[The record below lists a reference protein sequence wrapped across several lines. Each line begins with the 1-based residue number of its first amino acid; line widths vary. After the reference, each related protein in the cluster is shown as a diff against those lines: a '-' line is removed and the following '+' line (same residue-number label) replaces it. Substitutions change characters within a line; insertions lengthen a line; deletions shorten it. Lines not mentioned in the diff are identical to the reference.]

1 MDRISSISMDGSRQ
15 IGVKSAFSGDSR
27 IRFGGMEH
35 AHASSKE
42 SGPSMSTKRFRKHVA
57 LVLSVVAALAVAS
70 LGVVSLVRAVETF
83 QPAGFSARATG
94 GGWTVGE
101 VFQPETGL
109 APGDQVLL
117 AGGEPT
123 DSLGE
128 RLRRAETTELVV
140 LRGDELVEVL
150 YRRPPLDVDW
160 PYLILAFIGSLY
172 LLIGI
177 YTAMRERR
185 AEAWLFYLWCLA
197 SAGLYLVTPTSLT
210 DGTGRLLHVAEELA
224 RALLPPLTL
233 HLFLIFPRRMT
244 GGSDLDGGGGRS
256 LRWAAF
262 LYLPAAVL
270 LTLQAALIVGTGRWL
285 EPAAAA
291 RLLPVL
297 DRASLI
303 HLVLFAFAALAVLA
317 LRLAR
322 HREWEERRQ
331 LQWIAVG
338 LGVGYVPFLLLYVLP
353 YTVGSAL
360 PRPVSAAAVLP
371 LALVPIAFSWAILRY
386 RLWDLGVVLR
396 ETASTAL
403 TVLLAAGAF
412 ALAHLAVTRGVP
424 EEMGL
429 ARNFLTFGSGVVI
442 AGLLVPTRRQV
453 GSALERLQYGRAM
466 SKRRALSRLGR
477 ELLLE
482 KNLERLCHGLLDDLI
497 EAVEL
502 DGANL
507 YLAGEETLHR
517 VVPDDRIPDTISLG
531 ELGDEIWEREL
542 EGLSG
547 VSMPGR
553 RLGVRQR
560 LFIAGYRYAFPLTVR
575 GGPVGLLITTF
586 RVGEQPLS
594 SDDLEL
600 VRQVTGGAALAI
612 ENARLFERLQ
622 RQLEETVHLQRFN
635 QGIIE
640 SSPAGMAVLA
650 SDGRIVSTNAAFA
663 GLAER
668 SREALVGVPV
678 DEALPVE
685 PLPAPGDRL
694 VEVSFCDAKGRER
707 HLQVSV
713 ASFADADAPPDA
725 EAPLRVLV
733 VYDVSDRVAMER
745 SLREKDRLAALG
757 VLAAGVA
764 HEVNTPITGISS
776 YAQMLLSET
785 PVDDPK
791 HEILRKVERQ
801 TFRAARIVN
810 NLLDFARKK
819 GEERSPVDLG
829 PLVEESLDL
838 LAQRR
843 TRKGVALELRLPADP
858 LEVLGDDGELQQVLT
873 NLALNAIDA
882 MDEGDESRGGT
893 LTLEAWA
900 QDGRARVALADTGRG
915 MTAGEL
921 ERIFEPFYSTKM
933 DRGGTGLGLA
943 ISKDIVERHGGT
955 LTAESE
961 PGVGTRF
968 VIDLPLLGSDAPPAG
983 ATGPAEP
990 SDAGLESSRH
1000 TDERPDDP
1008 GRPRD
1013 PRDRGG
1019 ESKGNG

>member
-1 MDRISSISMDGSRQ
+1 
-15 IGVKSAFSGDSR
+15 
-27 IRFGGMEH
+27 
-35 AHASSKE
+35 
-42 SGPSMSTKRFRKHVA
+42 MSTKRFRNHAA
-57 LVLSVVAALAVAS
+57 LALSVLAALAVAA

-83 QPAGFSARATG
+83 QPAGFSAQAVG
-94 GGWTVGE
+94 GGWVVGE
-101 VFQPETGL
+101 VFHPETGL
-109 APGDQVLL
+109 EPRDQVLL

-123 DSLGE
+123 TALGE
-128 RLRRAETTELVV
+128 RLRRTETTELVV

-172 LLIGI
+172 LLIGV

-197 SAGLYLVTPTSLT
+197 SAGLYLVTPTTLA
-210 DGTGRLLHVAEELA
+210 DPAGRLLHVAEELA

-233 HLFLIFPRRMT
+233 HLFLVFPRRSPEPPAAGAAT
-244 GGSDLDGGGGRS
+244 APERI
-256 LRWAAF
+256 RWTPF
-262 LYLPAAVL
+262 LYLPAAAL
-270 LTLQAALIVGTGRWL
+270 LTLQASLVFGTGRWL
-285 EPAAAA
+285 DAGAAA

-297 DRASLI
+297 DRASLV
-303 HLVLFAFAALAVLA
+303 HLVLFALVALAVLA
-317 LRLAR
+317 VRLAR

-338 LGVGYVPFLLLYVLP
+338 LGVGYVPFLLLYVVP
-353 YTVGSAL
+353 YTLGAGL
-360 PRPVSAAAVLP
+360 PRPLAAAAVLP
-371 LALVPIAFSWAILRY
+371 LAVVPITFSWAILRY

-412 ALAHLAVTRGVP
+412 ALAHLAVSRGVP
-424 EEMGL
+424 EEMTL
-429 ARNFLTFGSGVVI
+429 VRNFLTFGSGVVI

-453 GSALERLQYGRAM
+453 GTALERLQYGRAM

-482 KNLERLCHGLLDDLI
+482 KNLHRLCRELLDELV

-507 YLAGEETLHR
+507 YLVEGERLSR
-517 VVPDDRIPDTISLG
+517 VVPDERIPESIELG
-531 ELGDEIWEREL
+531 ELGAEIWDREL
-542 EGLSG
+542 EGLTG

-553 RLGVRQR
+553 RLGMRQR
-560 LFIAGYRYAFPLTVR
+560 LFISGYRYAFPLTVR

-586 RVGEQPLS
+586 RVGDVPLS

-600 VRQVTGGAALAI
+600 VRQVVGGAALAI
-612 ENARLFERLQ
+612 ENARLFESLE
-622 RQLEETVHLQRFN
+622 RQLEETSHLQRFN

-640 SSPAGMAVLA
+640 SSPAGMAVLGG
-650 SDGRIVSTNAAFA
+650 DDRILSTNAAFSA
-663 GLAER
+663 LVRR
-668 SREALVGVPV
+668 SRESLVGLPV
-678 DEALPVE
+678 GEALPVE
-685 PLPAPGDRL
+685 PLPGPGERL
-694 VEVSFCDAKGRER
+694 VEVSYCDAEGAER
-707 HLQVSV
+707 HLQISV
-713 ASFADADAPPDA
+713 ASFADGSPDGSPA
-725 EAPLRVLV
+725 EAEPPELRVLV
-733 VYDVSDRVAMER
+733 VYDVSDRVAMEK
-745 SLREKDRLAALG
+745 SLRQKDRLAALG

-810 NLLDFARKK
+810 NLLDFARKRG
-819 GEERSPVDLG
+819 GERAPLDLG

-838 LAQRR
+838 LAERR
-843 TRKGVALELRLPADP
+843 ARKGIALELRLPAER
-858 LEVLGDDGELQQVLT
+858 LEVVADDGEIQQVLT

-882 MDEGDESRGGT
+882 MSEERDRPAGGT
-893 LTLEAWA
+893 LTVEARA
-900 QDGRARVALADTGRG
+900 EGGRARIAVSDTGRG
-915 MTAGEL
+915 MTPEEL
-921 ERIFEPFYSTKM
+921 AQVFEPFYSTKT

-955 LTAESE
+955 LSAESA
-961 PGVGTRF
+961 PGSGTRF
-968 VIDLPLLGSDAPPAG
+968 LVELPLLDRDAPPA
-983 ATGPAEP
+983 PAADAAAP
-990 SDAGLESSRH
+990 SDGVMESSRQDRAR
-1000 TDERPDDP
+1000 TD
-1008 GRPRD
+1008 RD
-1013 PRDRGG
+1013 GHDRGG
-1019 ESKGNG
+1019 ESERNG

>member
-1 MDRISSISMDGSRQ
+1 
-15 IGVKSAFSGDSR
+15 
-27 IRFGGMEH
+27 
-35 AHASSKE
+35 
-42 SGPSMSTKRFRKHVA
+42 
-57 LVLSVVAALAVAS
+57 
-70 LGVVSLVRAVETF
+70 
-83 QPAGFSARATG
+83 
-94 GGWTVGE
+94 
-101 VFQPETGL
+101 
-109 APGDQVLL
+109 
-117 AGGEPT
+117 
-123 DSLGE
+123 
-128 RLRRAETTELVV
+128 
-140 LRGDELVEVL
+140 
-150 YRRPPLDVDW
+150 
-160 PYLILAFIGSLY
+160 
-172 LLIGI
+172 
-177 YTAMRERR
+177 
-185 AEAWLFYLWCLA
+185 
-197 SAGLYLVTPTSLT
+197 
-210 DGTGRLLHVAEELA
+210 
-224 RALLPPLTL
+224 
-233 HLFLIFPRRMT
+233 
-244 GGSDLDGGGGRS
+244 
-256 LRWAAF
+256 
-262 LYLPAAVL
+262 
-270 LTLQAALIVGTGRWL
+270 
-285 EPAAAA
+285 
-291 RLLPVL
+291 
-297 DRASLI
+297 
-303 HLVLFAFAALAVLA
+303 
-317 LRLAR
+317 
-322 HREWEERRQ
+322 
-331 LQWIAVG
+331 
-338 LGVGYVPFLLLYVLP
+338 
-353 YTVGSAL
+353 
-360 PRPVSAAAVLP
+360 
-371 LALVPIAFSWAILRY
+371 
-386 RLWDLGVVLR
+386 
-396 ETASTAL
+396 
-403 TVLLAAGAF
+403 
-412 ALAHLAVTRGVP
+412 
-424 EEMGL
+424 
-429 ARNFLTFGSGVVI
+429 
-442 AGLLVPTRRQV
+442 
-453 GSALERLQYGRAM
+453 
-466 SKRRALSRLGR
+466 
-477 ELLLE
+477 
-482 KNLERLCHGLLDDLI
+482 
-497 EAVEL
+497 
-502 DGANL
+502 
-507 YLAGEETLHR
+507 
-517 VVPDDRIPDTISLG
+517 VVPDERIPDTIALD

-547 VSMPGR
+547 VSLPGR

-640 SSPAGMAVLA
+640 SSPAGMAVLS

-678 DEALPVE
+678 DDALPVE

-785 PVDDPK
+785 PTDDPK

-810 NLLDFARKK
+810 NLLDFARKR
-819 GEERSPVDLG
+819 GEERAPLDLG

-838 LAQRR
+838 LAERR
-843 TRKGVALELRLPADP
+843 TRKGIALELRLPAEP

-882 MDEGDESRGGT
+882 MDEGGGT

-900 QDGRARVALADTGRG
+900 EDGRARIALSDTGRG
-915 MTAGEL
+915 MAAEEL
-921 ERIFEPFYSTKM
+921 ERIFEPFYSTKV

-943 ISKDIVERHGGT
+943 ISKEIVEQHGGT
-955 LTAESE
+955 LSAESE
-961 PGVGTRF
+961 PGSGTRF
-968 VIDLPLLGSDAPPAG
+968 LIDLPLLENDAPPAG
-983 ATGPAEP
+983 ETGPAEP

-1000 TDERPDDP
+1000 TDDR
-1008 GRPRD
+1008 RD
-1013 PRDRGG
+1013 RRDRRDRGG